1 MSSSSSHP
9 PYHFEQEEEEQEAHE
24 EDPYSSSD
32 NDDDDDNEAIPRTR
46 RTTQNIRTV
55 QTAISTP
62 PPQWDPQNRAF
73 TSALTTIRNDANVKS
88 HLERLEEMKRVGGR
102 REGVLAD
109 LVYTEIMAV
118 ICHAARAVSLAGVR
132 GEGEGRE
139 EFEVRR
145 GRRARTEGG
154 FCWMVGEH
162 GSVSGGG
169 TLEGDAEERP
179 RSMDVGGGDDGVG
192 GERRGVVGTPVNRT
206 ALRG

>member
-1 MSSSSSHP
+1 MSSSHHP
-9 PYHFEQEEEEQEAHE
+9 PYHFEQEVEAQEAHE

-32 NDDDDDNEAIPRTR
+32 NDDDDESIPQTR

-162 GSVSGGG
+162 GSAGGG
-169 TLEGDAEERP
+169 ETLEGDAEERL
-179 RSMDVGGGDDGVG
+179 RSMGVGVVDDGAG
-192 GERRGVVGTPVNRT
+192 GERRGVG
-206 ALRG
+206 G